1 MFHWQFVIVSWLWW
15 CDGYHHNISTL
26 HPTMSGGMSVPLL
39 GDEEDNDFNTGNR
52 FQPCYVYKVSDVSF
66 WLCACTFESP
76 ITFKVLKKKGGSYE
90 NNCDQHILG
99 TPRGERLDHCGVTV
113 TMEDEQ
119 CQLLSLSSRRRHKEK
134 STDKQTERTVLT
146 IPGPGGPQVGRKG
159 SPFFNTM

>member
-1 MFHWQFVIVSWLWW
+1 MV
-15 CDGYHHNISTL
+15 CDVPLTICYCELAVMVTSHHHNISTL

-90 NNCDQHILG
+90 K
-99 TPRGERLDHCGVTV
+99 TV
-113 TMEDEQ
+113 TSIS
-119 CQLLSLSSRRRHKEK
+119 LLLPEES
-134 STDKQTERTVLT
+134 DWT
-146 IPGPGGPQVGRKG
+146 IVV
-159 SPFFNTM
+159 